1 MWWEHLLVG
10 AIVLAAAAW
19 GVWALAGTFRGKST
33 CGCGKD
39 ACPKKPGAPP
49 DAT

>member
-1 MWWEHLLVG
+1 MWWENLLVG

-19 GVWALAGTFRGKST
+19 GVWSLAATFRGKST
-33 CGCGKD
+33 CGCGEKS
-39 ACPKKPGAPP
+39 CSKKPGASP